1 MDKQLGLSAMYLR
14 VTGNLSG
21 DNFRIGILGL
31 DNKLHTLDGGS
42 CCLGNGSG
50 NTSSGEIL
58 NECNSSVRHLR
69 GSKNREAMV

>member
-31 DNKLHTLDGGS
+31 DKQLDTLDRGCAS
-42 CCLGNGSG
+42 FGNG
-50 NTSSGEIL
+50 T
-58 NECNSSVRHLR
+58 
-69 GSKNREAMV
+69 